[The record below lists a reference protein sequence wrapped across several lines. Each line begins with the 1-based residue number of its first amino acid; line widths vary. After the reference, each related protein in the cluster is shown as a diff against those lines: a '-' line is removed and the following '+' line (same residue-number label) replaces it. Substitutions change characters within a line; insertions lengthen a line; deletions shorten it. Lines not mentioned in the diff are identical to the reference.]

1 MRPAADGWFLDQPV
15 PSHVEGLETNGK
27 FCMPHSDGTVSITVN
42 GEHKRV
48 AAGLSLAGL
57 ATELGLVPEKIAV
70 ERNMEVV
77 PRSTLADVMV
87 EDGDDLE
94 IVHFVG
100 GGDHED
106 SGHEDSWTVAGQTF
120 KSRLIV
126 GTGKYK
132 DFAQNAAA
140 VEASGAEIVT
150 VAVRRVNVSDRNAP
164 MLTDFIDPKK
174 ITYLPNTAGC
184 FDAESAIRT
193 LRLARE
199 AGGWELVKL
208 EVLGEAKTLYPDMV
222 ETLRATEILANEGF
236 KPMVY
241 CVDDPIA
248 AKRLENAGAV
258 AIMPLGAPI
267 GSGLGI
273 QNRVTI
279 RLIVEGAGVPV
290 LVDAG
295 VGTASDAA
303 VAMELG
309 CDGVLMNTAIAEAKD
324 PLMMAAAMKAAV
336 ASGRLAYRAGR
347 MGQRRYADPSSP
359 LAGLI

>member
-1 MRPAADGWFLDQPV
+1 MTTTDIL
-15 PSHVEGLETNGK
+15 
-27 FCMPHSDGTVSITVN
+27 ITIN
-42 GEHKRV
+42 GEPRRI
-48 AAGLSLAGL
+48 AAGSTIADLVHRL
-57 ATELGLVPEKIAV
+57 ELVPAKVAV
-70 ERNMEVV
+70 EHNGEIA
-77 PRSTLADVMV
+77 PRSTLAHAVLA
-87 EDGDDLE
+87 DGDVLE

-100 GGDHED
+100 GGDHAQPAAD
-106 SGHEDSWTVAGQTF
+106 TWTVAGRTF
-120 KSRLIV
+120 TSRLIV

-140 VEASGAEIVT
+140 VAASGAEIVT

-164 MLTDFIDPKK
+164 MLTDFIDPKR

-184 FDAESAIRT
+184 FTAEDAIRT

-199 AGGWELVKL
+199 AGGWDLVKL
-208 EVLGEAKTLYPDMV
+208 EVLGEARTLYPDMR
-222 ETLRATEILANEGF
+222 ETLKACEVLANEGF
-236 KPMVY
+236 LPMVY
-241 CVDDPIA
+241 CVDDPIGA
-248 AKRLENAGAV
+248 RQLESAGAV

-273 QNRVTI
+273 QNRVTV
-279 RLIVEGAGVPV
+279 RLIVEGASVPV

-309 CDGVLMNTAIAEAKD
+309 CDGVLMNTAIAEARD
-324 PLMMAAAMKAAV
+324 PIRMAHAMKLAV
-336 ASGRLAYRAGR
+336 EAGREAYLAGR
-347 MGQRRYADPSSP
+347 MATRKYADPSSP

>member
-1 MRPAADGWFLDQPV
+1 MSDQLSLV
-15 PSHVEGLETNGK
+15 
-27 FCMPHSDGTVSITVN
+27 VN
-42 GEHKRV
+42 GEPRRIACGASIADLVISLELDPRKV
-48 AAGLSLAGL
+48 AVEHNGEIAPRSGL
-57 ATELGLVPEKIAV
+57 A
-70 ERNMEVV
+70 ERL
-77 PRSTLADVMV
+77 LAD
-87 EDGDDLE
+87 GDVLE

-100 GGDHED
+100 GGENSDD
-106 SGHEDSWTVAGQTF
+106 TWSVAGRTF
-120 KSRLIV
+120 RSRLIV

-132 DFAQNAAA
+132 DFEQNAAA
-140 VEASGAEIVT
+140 VAASGAEIVT
-150 VAVRRVNVSDRNAP
+150 VAVRRVNISDPKAP

-184 FDAESAIRT
+184 FTADDAIRT

-199 AGGWELVKL
+199 AGGWDLVKL
-208 EVLGEAKTLYPDMV
+208 EVLGEARTLYPDMR
-222 ETLRATEILANEGF
+222 ETLKACEVLAKEGF
-236 KPMVY
+236 LPMVY

-248 AKRLENAGAV
+248 AQQLETAGAV
-258 AIMPLGAPI
+258 AVMPLGAPI

-279 RLIVEGAGVPV
+279 RLIVEGAKVPV

-324 PLMMAAAMKAAV
+324 PIRMARAM
-336 ASGRLAYRAGR
+336 RLAVEAGREAYRSGR
-347 MGQRRYADPSSP
+347 MGLRRYADPSSP

>member
-1 MRPAADGWFLDQPV
+1 MIAL
-15 PSHVEGLETNGK
+15 
-27 FCMPHSDGTVSITVN
+27 TVN
-42 GEHKRV
+42 GETRRT
-48 AAGLSLAGL
+48 AASTIAQLVR
-57 ATELGLVPEKIAV
+57 ELELDPAKVAV
-70 ERNMEVV
+70 EHNGVIA
-77 PRSTLADVMV
+77 PRSELDSHAIA
-87 EDGDDLE
+87 DGDTLE

-100 GGDHED
+100 GGQGD
-106 SGHEDSWTVAGQTF
+106 DSWSVAGRTF

-132 DFAQNAAA
+132 DFEQNAAA
-140 VEASGAEIVT
+140 LEASGAEIVT
-150 VAVRRVNVSDRNAP
+150 VAVRRVNVSDPKAP
-164 MLTDFIDPKK
+164 MLTDYIDPKK
-174 ITYLPNTAGC
+174 VTYLPNTAGC
-184 FDAESAIRT
+184 FTSEDAIRT

-199 AGGWELVKL
+199 AGGWDLVKL
-208 EVLGEAKTLYPDMV
+208 EVLGEARTLYPNMR
-222 ETLRATEILANEGF
+222 ETLTATETLAKEGF
-236 KPMVY
+236 LPMVY

-248 AKRLENAGAV
+248 AKQLEDAGAV
-258 AIMPLGAPI
+258 AVMPLGAPI

-279 RLIVEGAGVPV
+279 RLIKEGAGVPV

-324 PLMMAAAMKAAV
+324 PIRMARAMKRAV
-336 ASGRLAYRAGR
+336 EAGRDAYLAGR
-347 MGQRRYADPSSP
+347 MATRKYADPSSP

>member
-1 MRPAADGWFLDQPV
+1 M
-15 PSHVEGLETNGK
+15 SNSEN
-27 FCMPHSDGTVSITVN
+27 
-42 GEHKRV
+42 
-48 AAGLSLAGL
+48 
-57 ATELGLVPEKIAV
+57 
-70 ERNMEVV
+70 
-77 PRSTLADVMV
+77 
-87 EDGDDLE
+87 DDR
-94 IVHFVG
+94 
-100 GGDHED
+100 
-106 SGHEDSWTVAGQTF
+106 WTVAGRTF
-120 KSRLIV
+120 SSRLIV

-132 DFAQNAAA
+132 SFEQNAAA
-140 VEASGAEIVT
+140 LEASGAEIVT
-150 VAVRRVNVSDRNAP
+150 VAVRRVNIADPKQP
-164 MLTDFIDPKK
+164 MLTDFIDPKRF
-174 ITYLPNTAGC
+174 TYLPNTAGC
-184 FDAESAIRT
+184 FTADEAVRT

-208 EVLGEAKTLYPDMV
+208 EVLGEAKTLYPDMR
-222 ETLRATEILANEGF
+222 ETLKATETLVAEGF
-236 KPMVY
+236 QPMVY

-248 AKRLENAGAV
+248 AKQLEEAGAV

-295 VGTASDAA
+295 VGTASDAS

-309 CDGVLMNTAIAEAKD
+309 CDGVLMNTAIAEAKN
-324 PLMMAAAMKAAV
+324 PVMMAAAMKAAV
-336 ASGRLAYRAGR
+336 EAGRLAYRAGR

>member
-1 MRPAADGWFLDQPV
+1 MHADG
-15 PSHVEGLETNGK
+15 T
-27 FCMPHSDGTVSITVN
+27 ITIIVN
-42 GEHKRV
+42 GEHRRV
-48 AAGLSLAGL
+48 NAGLSLADL
-57 ATELGLVPEKIAV
+57 ASELGLVPEKVAV
-70 ERNMEVV
+70 ERNLEVV
-77 PRSTLADVMV
+77 PRSTLAQVMV
-87 EDGDDLE
+87 EDGDELE

-100 GGDHED
+100 GGDHVATAD
-106 SGHEDSWTVAGQTF
+106 DSWTVAGRTF
-120 KSRLIV
+120 RSRLIV

-150 VAVRRVNVSDRNAP
+150 VAVRRVNVSDPKAP

-199 AGGWELVKL
+199 AGGWDLVKL
-208 EVLGEAKTLYPDMV
+208 EVLGEAKTLYPDMH
-222 ETLRATEILANEGF
+222 ETLRATEVLAKEGF
-236 KPMVY
+236 LPMVY

-248 AKRLENAGAV
+248 AKRLEDVGAV

-279 RLIVEGAGVPV
+279 RLIVEGAKVPV

-324 PLMMAAAMKAAV
+324 PILMARAMKLAV
-336 ASGRLAYRAGR
+336 ESGRLAYRSGR

>member
-1 MRPAADGWFLDQPV
+1 ML
-15 PSHVEGLETNGK
+15 
-27 FCMPHSDGTVSITVN
+27 SITLN
-42 GEHKRV
+42 GELRNV
-48 AAGLSLAGL
+48 RPGSSIADLAAEIGLDPKK
-57 ATELGLVPEKIAV
+57 VAV
-70 ERNMEVV
+70 ERNLEIV
-77 PRSTLADVMV
+77 PRSTLADVPIA
-87 EDGDDLE
+87 EGDRLE

-100 GGDHED
+100 GGQADTWE
-106 SGHEDSWTVAGQTF
+106 VAGKTF
-120 KSRLIV
+120 TSRLIV

-140 VEASGAEIVT
+140 LEASGAEIIT
-150 VAVRRVNVSDRNAP
+150 VAVRRVNVSDPKAP

-174 ITYLPNTAGC
+174 YTYLPNTAGC
-184 FDAESAIRT
+184 FTADDAIRT

-199 AGGWELVKL
+199 AGGWDLVKL
-208 EVLGEAKTLYPDMV
+208 EVLGEARTLYPDMR
-222 ETLRATEILANEGF
+222 ETLKATEVLVKEGF

-241 CVDDPIA
+241 CVDDPIG
-248 AKRLENAGAV
+248 AKQLEEAGAV

-279 RLIVEGAGVPV
+279 RLIVEGANVPV

-324 PLMMAAAMKAAV
+324 PVAMARAMKLAV
-336 ASGRLAYRAGR
+336 EAGRLAYSAGR
-347 MGQRRYADPSSP
+347 MGRRMYADPSSP

>member
-1 MRPAADGWFLDQPV
+1 MTAQL
-15 PSHVEGLETNGK
+15 SL
-27 FCMPHSDGTVSITVN
+27 TVN
-42 GEHKRV
+42 GEPRRIMPGASIADLV
-48 AAGLSLAGL
+48 RNL
-57 ATELGLVPEKIAV
+57 ELNPQKVAV
-70 ERNMEVV
+70 ERNGAIA
-77 PRSTLADVMV
+77 PRSALAEVILS
-87 EDGDDLE
+87 DGDVLE

-100 GGDHED
+100 GG
-106 SGHEDSWTVAGQTF
+106 SGSDDDTWAVAGRKF
-120 KSRLIV
+120 RSRLIV

-132 DFAQNAAA
+132 NFAENAAA
-140 VEASGAEIVT
+140 VAASGAEIVT
-150 VAVRRVNVSDRNAP
+150 VAVRRVNISDPKAP

-184 FDAESAIRT
+184 FTADDAIRT

-199 AGGWELVKL
+199 AGGWDLVKL
-208 EVLGEAKTLYPDMV
+208 EVLGEARTLYPDMR
-222 ETLRATEILANEGF
+222 ETLKATEVLAKEGF
-236 KPMVY
+236 LPMVY

-248 AKRLENAGAV
+248 AKQLEEAGAV
-258 AIMPLGAPI
+258 AVMPLGAPI

-273 QNRVTI
+273 QNRVAI
-279 RLIVEGAGVPV
+279 RLIVEGASVPV

-324 PLMMAAAMKAAV
+324 PIRMARAMKLAV
-336 ASGRLAYRAGR
+336 EAGRHAYLSGR
-347 MGQRRYADPSSP
+347 MGLRKYADPSSP

>member
-1 MRPAADGWFLDQPV
+1 
-15 PSHVEGLETNGK
+15 
-27 FCMPHSDGTVSITVN
+27 VS
-42 GEHKRV
+42 EV
-48 AAGLSLAGL
+48 AND
-57 ATELGLVPEKIAV
+57 
-70 ERNMEVV
+70 R
-77 PRSTLADVMV
+77 
-87 EDGDDLE
+87 
-94 IVHFVG
+94 
-100 GGDHED
+100 
-106 SGHEDSWTVAGQTF
+106 WTVAGRTF
-120 KSRLIV
+120 SSRLIV

-132 DFAQNAAA
+132 DFEENAAA

-150 VAVRRVNVSDRNAP
+150 VAVRRVNVSDPNQP
-164 MLTDFIDPKK
+164 MLTDFIDPKRY
-174 ITYLPNTAGC
+174 TYLPNTAGC
-184 FDAESAIRT
+184 FTADDAIRT

-199 AGGWELVKL
+199 AGGWNLVKL
-208 EVLGEAKTLYPDMV
+208 EVLGEAKTLYPDMR
-222 ETLRATEILANEGF
+222 ETLKATEVLVKEGF
-236 KPMVY
+236 EPMVY

-248 AKRLENAGAV
+248 AKQLEEAGAV

-273 QNRVTI
+273 QNQVTI

-324 PLMMAAAMKAAV
+324 PVLMARAMKAAV
-336 ASGRLAYRAGR
+336 EAGR
-347 MGQRRYADPSSP
+347 MAYLSGRMGKRRYADPSSP